1 MTPTPHT
8 SDDDRFFLHEGR
20 KWRRADPT
28 LPEDVA
34 KQLLSQLGRARSA
47 VNKHRKAKQE
57 PKVKEARR
65 RVQIAKEGL
74 GERGTPWWEQ
84 SPAERQARWEKAI
97 KALDDLRTSD
107 EPATN
112 GAPANGAAP
121 NGADPKESAPKG
133 AELQGS

>member
-1 MTPTPHT
+1 MTTQTP
-8 SDDDRFFLHEGR
+8 DDDRFFLHEGR

-28 LPEDVA
+28 LPDDVA

-84 SPAERQARWEKAI
+84 SPAERQTRWEKAI
-97 KALDDLRTSD
+97 TALDELRSHED
-107 EPATN
+107 PAKD
-112 GAPANGAAP
+112 GAAP
-121 NGADPKESAPKG
+121 QNAAPGDSSPKDSAPGASAPKD
-133 AELQGS
+133 S

>member
-1 MTPTPHT
+1 MTTTPQT
-8 SDDDRFFLHEGR
+8 PDDDRFFLHEGR

-28 LPEDVA
+28 LPDDVA

-47 VNKHRKAKQE
+47 VNKYRKAKQE
-57 PKVKEARR
+57 PKVKDARR

-84 SPAERQARWEKAI
+84 SPAERQKRWEKAI

-107 EPATN
+107 EPATD
-112 GAPANGAAP
+112 AAP
-121 NGADPKESAPKG
+121 KDAAAKDSGREDSAPKD
-133 AELQGS
+133 S